1 LIYQLMKLD
10 RAWKFVPVFAGAAVI
25 LAFLLSFIVSILES
39 PGSDPIPYFPL
50 GTLLFLPLMDILL
63 LFCRAHERAAAYS
76 ISLPVSGRAIF
87 LARMLSILSVLWIP
101 AILYSMI
108 LSVHGLKPMDV
119 LAGASLATLSIFSL
133 QSFHIREWEVPR
145 NSISRLFIVVPIF
158 ILPLNLLWRFPM
170 EHIFVLCLLASA
182 ALFMVIWKNIP
193 ASFQIT
199 TMEIASPEMVEKE
212 AKIVKRPAR
221 FIFPARIWLVIC
233 LPLLSTIVTL
243 MLFIFIRIDDFSFFF
258 LFTNFIMYITMTWP
272 ALNHG
277 MGWLWTLPVSRRKIL
292 PFYILPLLLSA
303 VAGYAVLA
311 YVHGWGGD
319 IEIYR
324 TQVLPPTIYKSDQK
338 VHNVIPPLEFWK
350 QAHEGAAAIIKA
362 PWGETFQ
369 PPIVKLLGLHIYNP
383 YAAGGENSHHFFEWQ
398 LERASIAVYG
408 HSYSFEDVAYSN
420 KMRHLSPPPLRIQ
433 IIHNAGNMAIMLFII
448 GYIELFYWG
457 RLRQFRRLFR
467 IIGIAIPACLYVSIP
482 FSLELFSKIVWYCK
496 SLPVILSWCLP
507 DNSFTM
513 AGIVAAVLALLYFCC
528 DKLFCE
534 AEAPADFWFNR
545 ILKLYI

>member
-1 LIYQLMKLD
+1 MKLD

-25 LAFLLSFIVSILES
+25 LAFLLSFSVSILES

-50 GTLLFLPLMDILL
+50 EALLFLPLMGILL
-63 LFCRAHERAAAYS
+63 LYCRAHERAAAYS
-76 ISLPVSGRAIF
+76 ISLPVSGRTIF
-87 LARMLSILSVLWIP
+87 LARMLSILSVLWTP
-101 AILYSMI
+101 TILYSMI
-108 LSVHGLKPMDV
+108 LAVHGLKPMDV

-133 QSFHIREWEVPR
+133 QSFHIRESEVPQ
-145 NSISRLFIVVPIF
+145 NSISRLLIIVPMI

-170 EHIFVLCLLASA
+170 ECIFVSCLLASA
-182 ALFMVIWKNIP
+182 ALSIVIWKNIP

-199 TMEIASPEMVEKE
+199 AMEIASRKIVEKE
-212 AKIVKRPAR
+212 TKIVKRPAR
-221 FIFPARIWLVIC
+221 FIFPALIWLVIC
-233 LPLLSTIVTL
+233 LPLLIMIVDL
-243 MLFIFIRIDDFSFFF
+243 MLLIFIRMVDFSFIF
-258 LFTNFIMYITMTWP
+258 LFMNFIMYITMTWP

-311 YVHGWGGD
+311 YMHGWGGD
-319 IEIYR
+319 IEIYS

-350 QAHEGAAAIIKA
+350 HAHEGAAAIIKA

-369 PPIVKLLGLHIYNP
+369 PPIVKLFGFHIYNP
-383 YAAGGENSHHFFEWQ
+383 YAAGGENSRLFFEWQ

-433 IIHNAGNMAIMLFII
+433 ILRHAGNIGIILFII
-448 GYIELFYWG
+448 GYIELFYWN
-457 RLRQFRRLFR
+457 RLRQFRRLFWA
-467 IIGIAIPACLYVSIP
+467 IGIAIPACLYVAMP
-482 FSLELFSKIVWYCK
+482 FSLELYSKLIWYCK

-507 DNSFTM
+507 DNSFAM
-513 AGIVAAVLALLYFCC
+513 AGIIASMLALLYFCC

-534 AEAPADFWFNR
+534 AESPADFWFNR
-545 ILKLYI
+545 ILKIY